1 MRAVERMLGQ
11 FRSLG
16 PYLAIELVLPGGSI
30 VALLL
35 WTYRHR
41 LAARQT
47 ATRIANA
54 SYALWACFTVA
65 LIPAGCANTQSGVA
79 PAGERGLRDHA

>member
-1 MRAVERMLGQ
+1 VEERTCNKQWWIDMRVVEWILGQ

-16 PYLAIELVLPGGSI
+16 PYLAVELILPGGSI

-35 WTYRHR
+35 WAYRHR

-47 ATRIANA
+47 ATP
-54 SYALWACFTVA
+54 T
-65 LIPAGCANTQSGVA
+65 G
-79 PAGERGLRDHA
+79 

>member
-1 MRAVERMLGQ
+1 MRAVERIIGQ

-35 WTYRHR
+35 WTYRNR
-41 LAARQT
+41 DAARQT
-47 ATRIANA
+47 AARIANA
-54 SYALWACFTVA
+54 SYALWASFTVA
-65 LIPAGCANTQSGVA
+65 LLATGVS
-79 PAGERGLRDHA
+79 EHAKPHCPGR